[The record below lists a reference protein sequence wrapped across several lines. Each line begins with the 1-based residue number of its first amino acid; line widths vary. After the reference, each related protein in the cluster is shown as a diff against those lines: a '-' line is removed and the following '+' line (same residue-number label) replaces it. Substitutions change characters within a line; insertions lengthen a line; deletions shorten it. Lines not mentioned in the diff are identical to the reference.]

1 MEAIRSTLFAA
12 YNSCPAKAKYMQEQR
27 IENNMFD
34 FGTCVHKVLSLVP
47 NILLSDD
54 ENSID
59 QLIIDE
65 IVAKMNYCDVTLL
78 QRAKSCIDVGVTNI
92 KQALIDGF
100 TIETEVPLKRTLPNG
115 VLVTGTA
122 DRIDSNKKMF
132 RIIDYKSGY
141 RAPTRDDML
150 GDMQLLT
157 YAYLSQDRASMA
169 QAVSI
174 GLFSLGRDF
183 LQELEI
189 PVDIE
194 CIIEDVLNARADRM
208 LSDKVWRANPSK
220 QCGYCDFFNKC
231 EFWKTYKDWTT
242 IPDSLDEQ
250 VRLLEEVIDYSSG
263 LKEIGDTLKELIVAN
278 MEQQGLETI
287 TIGGKERNLSQNIS
301 NRGGK
306 IVVTKPF
313 IRI

>member
-1 MEAIRSTLFAA
+1 MESIRSTLFAA

-47 NILLSDD
+47 NILLTGN
-54 ENSID
+54 ENEIE

-65 IVAKMNYCDVTLL
+65 IVAKMNYCDVNLL
-78 QRAKSCIDVGVTNI
+78 QRAGDCVRVGVENI
-92 KQALIDGF
+92 KQTLIDGF
-100 TIETEVPLKRTLPNG
+100 TIETEVPLKRVLPNG

-122 DRIDSNKKMF
+122 DRIDYNKKTF

-141 RAPTRDDML
+141 RAPTREDML

-174 GLFSLGRDF
+174 GLFSLGRNF

-194 CIIEDVLNARADRM
+194 CIIEDVLNVRANKM
-208 LSDKVWRANPSK
+208 LSDTVWRANPSK

-231 EFWKTYKDWTT
+231 KFWESYKDWTT
-242 IPDSLDEQ
+242 IPDSLEEQ
-250 VRLLEEVIDYSSG
+250 VSLLEEVIDYSAG

-278 MEQQGLETI
+278 MEQQGLDTI
-287 TIGGKERNLSQNIS
+287 VINGKEKNLSQNIS